1 MEAPTRVNVTRAQ
14 TRIERERDLERV
26 RWLARMMDAQ
36 FQVAGFRFGLDAL
49 IGLVPAVGDTVAG
62 LLALYPLMV
71 ARRHGV
77 SRWVQLKMLRNV
89 AFDWVV
95 GTVPVAGDL
104 FDVAYKANLRNLE
117 LLEKALK
124 DLDERGGAD

>member
-89 AFDWVV
+89 TFDWVV

>member
-89 AFDWVV
+89 TFDWVV

-124 DLDERGGAD
+124 DLDEQGGAD